1 MKKTAN
7 HSPNYTDGGKNRPV
21 VEMLLPFS
29 VIRNFWRLFL
39 PVFRRDKK
47 ILKFVEIT
55 PEEDTKPLGIWGSLV
70 KKVVIR
76 SVEHLEAKF
85 FG

>member
-29 VIRNFWRLFL
+29 VFRSFGRFFP
-39 PVFRRDKK
+39 PVFRRNEK
-47 ILKFVEIT
+47 ITEFVEIT
-55 PEEDTKPLGIWGSLV
+55 PVEYAKSLGILGVLVSLV
-70 KKVVIR
+70 RQFVI
-76 SVEHLEAKF
+76 
-85 FG
+85 

>member
-39 PVFRRDKK
+39 PVFRRGEK
-47 ILKFVEIT
+47 ITEFIEIT
-55 PEEDTKPLGIWGSLV
+55 PEEYAKSLGILGILVSLV
-70 KKVVIR
+70 RQVVI
-76 SVEHLEAKF
+76 
-85 FG
+85 